1 MMMKVRAAKRFT
13 LLSAILFACCTTA
26 LAMQGDPPYSVAHPQ
41 ALAGLSVPQ
50 LVLKPVDQAG
60 LLASDARQLGASG
73 ENAEKRLRVAT
84 PNRVDA
90 DTDHAGVWVPLADG
104 GRLWRL
110 QLHADGATDLRLG
123 FDRFDVPAGVT
134 LHLIAPSTSAYE
146 GPFTSSDASPDHQLW
161 LAPFAGDTL
170 VLELHVPPGVQ
181 LTPHAVHL
189 SSAGTGYRNTTGAG
203 GFTLFGAGASGTCNI
218 DVVCPLGN
226 PYPFEISAVAK
237 FYFDTTEGSFL
248 CTGTLMNDIAQDFKP
263 YFLTADHCINTQ
275 AEATSMS
282 LIWNYES
289 PTCGAHGGGSTADT
303 QNGGATLVAHR
314 ADVDFSLV
322 RLNSMP
328 SSAFNVAYAG
338 WDANGTA
345 TAGSIGIHHPSGWVK
360 AITQNTHTLTTIN
373 NCIGTG
379 GGSTATHWKT
389 GPYAQGT
396 TEGGSSGSALL
407 IPSNA
412 PGGGGGR
419 VIGML
424 SGGGAACSGSV
435 PNTLTDC
442 YGKFSVAFDGSSASQ
457 RLSDWLAATSD
468 TIFRNGFEGAT
479 AATTAEPASVRS
491 VPSVVRPASDAGK

>member
-1 MMMKVRAAKRFT
+1 MRTRFEKC
-13 LLSAILFACCTTA
+13 LLNLMTGLLLLCCATAIAQQREA
-26 LAMQGDPPYSVAHPQ
+26 PYSYAHPQ
-41 ALAGLSVPQ
+41 TLAGASVPQ
-50 LVLKPVDQAG
+50 LVLKAVDQSS
-60 LLASDARQLGASG
+60 LLASDSRQLEAAG

-84 PNRVDA
+84 PNRINV
-90 DTDHAGVWVPLADG
+90 DTDDAGLWIPLDDG

-110 QLHADGATDLRLG
+110 QLNSAGATDLRLG
-123 FDRFDVPAGVT
+123 FDRFEVPAGVT
-134 LHLIAPSTSAYE
+134 LHLISPSTRNYA
-146 GPFTSSDASPDHQLW
+146 GPFTAADASPDHQLW

-181 LTPHAVHL
+181 LPAHAVHL
-189 SSAGTGYRNTTGAG
+189 SSAGSGYRNTTGAG
-203 GFTLFGAGASGTCNI
+203 GFTLFGAGESGTCNI
-218 DVVCPLGN
+218 DVVCPLGA
-226 PYPFEISAVAK
+226 PYSLEISAVAK
-237 FYFDTTEGSFL
+237 FYFDTTEGTFL

-263 YFLTADHCINTQ
+263 YLLTANHCINTQ

-289 PTCGAHGGGSTADT
+289 STCGAHGGGSTADT

-314 ADVDFSLV
+314 ADVDFALV

-328 SSAFNVAYAG
+328 SSAFDVAYAG

-345 TAGSIGIHHPSGWVK
+345 TAGSIGVHHPSGWVK
-360 AITQNTHTLTTIN
+360 AITQNTHTLTTVN

-379 GGSTATHWKT
+379 GSSTATHWKT

-412 PGGGGGR
+412 PGGIGGR

-424 SGGGAACSGSV
+424 SGGGAACSGNV

-442 YGKFSVAFDGSSASQ
+442 YGKFSVAFDGASASQ
-457 RLSDWLAATSD
+457 RLSDWLAAASD
-468 TIFRNGFEGAT
+468 TIFRNGFELAG
-479 AATTAEPASVRS
+479 AATTAEPPAVRS
-491 VPSVVRPASDAGK
+491 VPSAVRPASKAVQ